1 MHSPERRGAHGD
13 AHTPGRMANWDLV
26 RIFLEVARIG
36 SFRAAAERLNM
47 SANFLSKRISALE
60 SDYQTTL
67 MTRHVDGIRLTP
79 EGMQVLEAAKR
90 MEEASFGLDLALNQ
104 ATPALS
110 GEVRLAVTEGL
121 GTFWLAPRLVEF
133 QRAYPGLLVDLK
145 CEMRSAD
152 VLRLEADVAVQLQE
166 PGNPDLKRIK
176 IGRLHVMPFV
186 SPSYVDVYGMP
197 MDLDDLRQNHR
208 IVIQDAE
215 QTKGKEIY
223 DKYSAGRGQLG
234 FVAMRNN
241 VSTAHLW
248 SIAKGAGIGW
258 LPTYVPA
265 LGDPLIP
272 LDLGVKFELDI
283 WLAYHPDAKKIPR
296 VRHLIEWIIQSF
308 DGRKYPWF
316 GDEFVHPND
325 LRKSYKD
332 AKPLVNLFAG
342 FKKVS
347 RPKVVRIFSNRMN
360 RDQSMTGGGID
371 G

>member
-1 MHSPERRGAHGD
+1 MHSPERRGAPTG
-13 AHTPGRMANWDLV
+13 AHIPGRMANWDLV

-36 SFRAAAERLNM
+36 SFRAAAEQLNM
-47 SANFLSKRISALE
+47 SANFLSKRISLLE
-60 SDYQTTL
+60 RAYKTTL

-79 EGMQVLEAAKR
+79 EGRQVLEAAKR
-90 MEEASFGLDLALNQ
+90 MEDASFGLDRALSQ
-104 ATPALS
+104 TTPALS

-166 PGNPDLKRIK
+166 PENPDLKRIK
-176 IGRLHVMPFV
+176 IGRLHIMPFV
-186 SPSYVDVYGMP
+186 SPSYVDIYGMP
-197 MDLDDLRQNHR
+197 KDEDDIRQNHR
-208 IVIQDAE
+208 IVLQDAD
-215 QTKGKEIY
+215 QTKGKELY
-223 DKYSAGRGQLG
+223 DKYAHREQVG

-272 LDLGVKFELDI
+272 LDIGYKFELDI

-296 VRHLIEWIIQSF
+296 VRQLIDWTVQSF

-316 GDEFVHPND
+316 GDEFVHPSD
-325 LRKSYKD
+325 LQKAYKD

-347 RPKVVRIFSNRMN
+347 RPKVVRIFADRTNGFNR
-360 RDQSMTGGGID
+360 
-371 G
+371 

>member
-1 MHSPERRGAHGD
+1 MHSPERRGAHNG
-13 AHTPGRMANWDLV
+13 AHVPGRIANWDLV

-36 SFRAAAERLNM
+36 SFRAAAEQLNM
-47 SANFLSKRISALE
+47 SANFLSKRISLLE
-60 SDYQTTL
+60 RAYKTTL

-79 EGMQVLEAAKR
+79 EGRQVLESAKL
-90 MEEASFGLDLALNQ
+90 MEEASFGLDRALSQ
-104 ATPALS
+104 TTPALS

-133 QRAYPGLLVDLK
+133 QRVYPGLLVDLK

-152 VLRLEADVAVQLQE
+152 VLRLEADVAVQLENPDQ
-166 PGNPDLKRIK
+166 PDLKRIK
-176 IGRLHVMPFV
+176 IGRLHIMPFV
-186 SPSYVDVYGMP
+186 SPSYVDIYGMP
-197 MDLDDLRQNHR
+197 KNADDIRQNHR
-208 IVIQDAE
+208 IVLQDAD

-223 DKYSAGRGQLG
+223 DKYAGREQVG

-272 LDLGVKFELDI
+272 LDIGVKFELDI

-296 VRHLIEWIIQSF
+296 VKQLIEWTIQSF
-308 DGRKYPWF
+308 DGHKYPWF
-316 GDEFVHPND
+316 SDEFVHPKD
-325 LRKSYKD
+325 LQKAYKD
-332 AKPLVNLFAG
+332 AEPLVNLFAG

-347 RPKVVRIFSNRMN
+347 RPKIVPNFPNRTNGTN
-360 RDQSMTGGGID
+360 R
-371 G
+371 

>member
-1 MHSPERRGAHGD
+1 
-13 AHTPGRMANWDLV
+13 MANWDLV

-36 SFRAAAERLNM
+36 SFRAAAEQLNM
-47 SANFLSKRISALE
+47 SANFLSKRISLLE
-60 SDYQTTL
+60 GAYKTTL

-79 EGMQVLEAAKR
+79 EGRQVLESAKL
-90 MEEASFGLDLALNQ
+90 MEEASFGLDRALSQ
-104 ATPALS
+104 TTPALS

-133 QRAYPGLLVDLK
+133 QRVYPGLLVDLK

-152 VLRLEADVAVQLQE
+152 VLRLEADVAVQLENPDQ
-166 PGNPDLKRIK
+166 PDLKRIK
-176 IGRLHVMPFV
+176 IGRLHIMPFV
-186 SPSYVDVYGMP
+186 SPSYVDIYGMP
-197 MDLDDLRQNHR
+197 KNADDIRQNHR
-208 IVIQDAE
+208 IVLQDAD
-215 QTKGKEIY
+215 QTRGKEIY
-223 DKYSAGRGQLG
+223 EKYAGREQVG

-272 LDLGVKFELDI
+272 LDIGVKFELDI

-296 VRHLIEWIIQSF
+296 VKQLIEWTIQSF
-308 DGRKYPWF
+308 DGHKYPWF
-316 GDEFVHPND
+316 SDEFVHPKD
-325 LRKSYKD
+325 LQKAYKD
-332 AKPLVNLFAG
+332 AEPLVNLFAG

-347 RPKVVRIFSNRMN
+347 RPKIVRNFPNRTNGTN
-360 RDQSMTGGGID
+360 R
-371 G
+371 

>member
-1 MHSPERRGAHGD
+1 
-13 AHTPGRMANWDLV
+13 MANWDLV

-36 SFRAAAERLNM
+36 SFRAAAEQLNM
-47 SANFLSKRISALE
+47 SANFLSKRISLLE
-60 SDYQTTL
+60 RAYKTTL

-79 EGMQVLEAAKR
+79 EGRQVLESAKL
-90 MEEASFGLDLALNQ
+90 MEEASFGLDRALSQ
-104 ATPALS
+104 TTPALS

-133 QRAYPGLLVDLK
+133 QRVYPGLLVDLK

-152 VLRLEADVAVQLQE
+152 VLRLEADVAVQLENPDQ
-166 PGNPDLKRIK
+166 PDLKRIK
-176 IGRLHVMPFV
+176 IGRLHIMPFV
-186 SPSYVDVYGMP
+186 SPSYVDIYGMP
-197 MDLDDLRQNHR
+197 KNADDIRQNHR
-208 IVIQDAE
+208 IVLQDAD

-223 DKYSAGRGQLG
+223 DKYAGREQVG

-272 LDLGVKFELDI
+272 LDIGVKFELDI

-296 VRHLIEWIIQSF
+296 VKQLIEWTVQSF
-308 DGRKYPWF
+308 DGHKYPWF
-316 GDEFVHPND
+316 SDEFVHPKD
-325 LRKSYKD
+325 LQKAYKD
-332 AKPLVNLFAG
+332 AEPLVNLFAG

-347 RPKVVRIFSNRMN
+347 RPKIVPNIPNRTNGTN
-360 RDQSMTGGGID
+360 R
-371 G
+371 

>member
-1 MHSPERRGAHGD
+1 MHSPERRGAHSG
-13 AHTPGRMANWDLV
+13 AHVPGRMANWDLV

-36 SFRAAAERLNM
+36 SFRAAAEQLNM
-47 SANFLSKRISALE
+47 SANFLSKRISLLE
-60 SDYQTTL
+60 HAYKTTL

-79 EGMQVLEAAKR
+79 EGRQVLESAKL
-90 MEEASFGLDLALNQ
+90 MEEASFGLDRALSQ
-104 ATPALS
+104 TTPALS

-133 QRAYPGLLVDLK
+133 QRVYPGLLVDLK

-152 VLRLEADVAVQLQE
+152 VLRLEADVAVQLENPDQ
-166 PGNPDLKRIK
+166 PDLKRIK
-176 IGRLHVMPFV
+176 IGRLHIMPFV
-186 SPSYVDVYGMP
+186 SPSYVDIYGMP
-197 MDLDDLRQNHR
+197 KNADDIRQNHR
-208 IVIQDAE
+208 IVLQDAD
-215 QTKGKEIY
+215 QTRGKEIY
-223 DKYSAGRGQLG
+223 DKYAGREQVG

-272 LDLGVKFELDI
+272 LDIGVKFELDI

-296 VRHLIEWIIQSF
+296 VKQLIEWTIQSF
-308 DGRKYPWF
+308 DGHKYPWF
-316 GDEFVHPND
+316 SDEFVHPKD
-325 LRKSYKD
+325 LQKAYKD
-332 AKPLVNLFAG
+332 AEPLVNLFAG

-347 RPKVVRIFSNRMN
+347 RPKIVPNFPNRTNGTN
-360 RDQSMTGGGID
+360 R
-371 G
+371 

>member
-1 MHSPERRGAHGD
+1 MHSPERRGAPTG
-13 AHTPGRMANWDLV
+13 AHIPGRMANWDLV

-36 SFRAAAERLNM
+36 SFRAAAEQLNM
-47 SANFLSKRISALE
+47 SANFLSKRISLLE
-60 SDYQTTL
+60 RAYKTTL
-67 MTRHVDGIRLTP
+67 VTRHVDGIRLTP
-79 EGMQVLEAAKR
+79 EGRQVLEAAKR
-90 MEEASFGLDLALNQ
+90 MEEASFGLDRALSQ
-104 ATPALS
+104 TTPALS

-166 PGNPDLKRIK
+166 PENPDLKRIK

-186 SPSYVDVYGMP
+186 SPSYVDIYGMP
-197 MDLDDLRQNHR
+197 KDEDDIRQNHR
-208 IVIQDAE
+208 IVLQDAD
-215 QTKGKEIY
+215 QTKGKELY
-223 DKYSAGRGQLG
+223 DKYAHREQVG

-272 LDLGVKFELDI
+272 LDIGYKFELDI

-296 VRHLIEWIIQSF
+296 VRQLIDWTVQSF

-316 GDEFVHPND
+316 GDEFVHPSD
-325 LRKSYKD
+325 LQKAYKD

-347 RPKVVRIFSNRMN
+347 RPKVVRIFADRTNGFNR
-360 RDQSMTGGGID
+360 
-371 G
+371 

>member
-1 MHSPERRGAHGD
+1 MHSDERRGAHGG

-26 RIFLEVARIG
+26 RIFLEVARTG
-36 SFRAAAERLNM
+36 SFRAAAAQLNM
-47 SANFLSKRISALE
+47 SANFLSKRITALE
-60 SDYQTTL
+60 SAYRTTL

-79 EGMQVLEAAKR
+79 EGHKVLETAKR
-90 MEEASFGLDLALNQ
+90 MEEASFDLDRTLNE
-104 ATPALS
+104 ATPALN
-110 GEVRLAVTEGL
+110 GEVRIAVTEGL

-133 QRAYPGLLVDLK
+133 QRVYSGLLVDLK

-152 VLRLEADVAVQLQE
+152 ILRLEADVAVQLEE
-166 PGNPDLKRIK
+166 PANPDLKRVK
-176 IGRLHVMPFV
+176 IGRLHIMPFV
-186 SPSYVDVYGMP
+186 SPAYVDIYGMP
-197 MDLDDLRQNHR
+197 TDLDDLQQNHR
-208 IVIQDAE
+208 MVIQEGE
-215 QTKGKEIY
+215 QTRGKEMY
-223 DKYSAGRGQLG
+223 EKYASREQLG

-283 WLAYHPDAKKIPR
+283 WLTYHPDAKRIQR
-296 VRHLIEWIIQSF
+296 VRHLIDWIVQSF

-316 GDEFVHPND
+316 RDEFVHPND
-325 LRKSYKD
+325 LQKAYKD
-332 AKPLVNLFAG
+332 AEPLVNLFAG

-347 RPKVVRIFSNRMN
+347 RPKVVPMFPVRTSGTDR
-360 RDQSMTGGGID
+360 
-371 G
+371 

>member
-1 MHSPERRGAHGD
+1 MHSPERRGAPSG
-13 AHTPGRMANWDLV
+13 AHIPGRMANWDLV

-36 SFRAAAERLNM
+36 SFRAAAEQLNM
-47 SANFLSKRISALE
+47 SANFLSKRISLLE
-60 SDYQTTL
+60 RAYKTTL

-79 EGMQVLEAAKR
+79 EGRQVLEAAKR
-90 MEEASFGLDLALNQ
+90 MEEASFGLDRALSQ

-166 PGNPDLKRIK
+166 PENPDLKRIK

-186 SPSYVDVYGMP
+186 SPSYVDIYGMP
-197 MDLDDLRQNHR
+197 KDEDDIRQNHR
-208 IVIQDAE
+208 IVLQDAD
-215 QTKGKEIY
+215 QTKGKELY
-223 DKYSAGRGQLG
+223 DKYAHREQVG

-272 LDLGVKFELDI
+272 LDIGYKFELDI

-296 VRHLIEWIIQSF
+296 VRQLIDWTVQSF

-316 GDEFVHPND
+316 GDEFVHPRD
-325 LRKSYKD
+325 LQKAYKD

-347 RPKVVRIFSNRMN
+347 RPKVVRIFPDRTNGFNR
-360 RDQSMTGGGID
+360 
-371 G
+371 

>member
-1 MHSPERRGAHGD
+1 
-13 AHTPGRMANWDLV
+13 MANWDLV

-36 SFRAAAERLNM
+36 SFRAAAEQLNM
-47 SANFLSKRISALE
+47 SANFLSKRISLLE
-60 SDYQTTL
+60 RAYKTTL

-79 EGMQVLEAAKR
+79 EGRQVLEAAKR
-90 MEEASFGLDLALNQ
+90 MEEASFGLDRALSQ

-166 PGNPDLKRIK
+166 PENPDLKRIK
-176 IGRLHVMPFV
+176 IGRLHIMPFV

-197 MDLDDLRQNHR
+197 KDEDDIRQNHR
-208 IVIQDAE
+208 IVLQDAD
-215 QTKGKEIY
+215 QTKGKELY
-223 DKYSAGRGQLG
+223 DKYAHREQIG

-272 LDLGVKFELDI
+272 LDIGYKFELDI

-296 VRHLIEWIIQSF
+296 VRQLIDWTVQSF

-316 GDEFVHPND
+316 GDEFVHPRD
-325 LRKSYKD
+325 LQKAYKD

-347 RPKVVRIFSNRMN
+347 RPKIVRIFPDRTNGFNR
-360 RDQSMTGGGID
+360 
-371 G
+371 

>member
-1 MHSPERRGAHGD
+1 
-13 AHTPGRMANWDLV
+13 MANWDLV

-36 SFRAAAERLNM
+36 SFRAAAEQLNM
-47 SANFLSKRISALE
+47 SANFLSKRISLLE
-60 SDYQTTL
+60 RAYKTTL

-79 EGMQVLEAAKR
+79 EGRQVLEAAKR
-90 MEEASFGLDLALNQ
+90 MEDASFGLDRALSQ
-104 ATPALS
+104 TTPALS

-152 VLRLEADVAVQLQE
+152 VLRLEADVAVQLEE
-166 PGNPDLKRIK
+166 PENPDLKRIK
-176 IGRLHVMPFV
+176 IGRLHIMPFV
-186 SPSYVDVYGMP
+186 SPSYVDIYGMP
-197 MDLDDLRQNHR
+197 KDEDDIRQNHR
-208 IVIQDAE
+208 IVLQDAD
-215 QTKGKEIY
+215 QTKGKELY
-223 DKYSAGRGQLG
+223 DKYAHREQVG

-272 LDLGVKFELDI
+272 LDIGYKFELDI

-296 VRHLIEWIIQSF
+296 VRQLIDWTVQSF

-316 GDEFVHPND
+316 GDEFVHPRD
-325 LRKSYKD
+325 LQRAYKD

-347 RPKVVRIFSNRMN
+347 RPKVVRIFSDRTNGINR
-360 RDQSMTGGGID
+360 
-371 G
+371 

>member
-1 MHSPERRGAHGD
+1 MHSPERRGAHNG

-36 SFRAAAERLNM
+36 SFRAASERLNM
-47 SANFLSKRISALE
+47 SANFLSKRITLLE
-60 SDYQTTL
+60 RAYKTTL
-67 MTRHVDGIRLTP
+67 MTRHVDGIRLTH
-79 EGMQVLEAAKR
+79 EGLQVLEAAKR
-90 MEEASFGLDLALNQ
+90 MEEASFGLDCALNQ
-104 ATPALS
+104 ASPTLN
-110 GEVRLAVTEGL
+110 GEVRIAVTEGL

-152 VLRLEADVAVQLQE
+152 VLRLEADVAVQLENPDQ
-166 PGNPDLKRIK
+166 PDLKRVK
-176 IGRLHVMPFV
+176 VGRLHIMPFV
-186 SPSYVDVYGMP
+186 SPSYVEIYGMP
-197 MDLDDLRQNHR
+197 KSADDIRQNHR
-208 IVIQDAE
+208 VVIQDAE
-215 QTKGKEIY
+215 QTRGKEMY
-223 DKYSAGRGQLG
+223 DKYAGREQIG

-272 LDLGVKFELDI
+272 LDIGIQFQLDI
-283 WLAYHPDAKKIPR
+283 WLAYHPDAKKIAR
-296 VRHLIEWIIQSF
+296 VKQVIDWTVQSF

-316 GDEFVHPND
+316 SDEFVHPKD
-325 LRKSYKD
+325 LQKAYKD
-332 AKPLVNLFAG
+332 AEPLVNLFAG

-347 RPKVVRIFSNRMN
+347 RPKDVPVFPKRANENGR
-360 RDQSMTGGGID
+360 
-371 G
+371 

>member
-1 MHSPERRGAHGD
+1 MHSPEHRGAHTG
-13 AHTPGRMANWDLV
+13 ARNPGQTANWDLV

-36 SFRAAAERLNM
+36 SFRAAAEQLNM
-47 SANFLSKRISALE
+47 SANYLRKRISALE
-60 SDYQTTL
+60 SAYKTTL

-79 EGMQVLEAAKR
+79 EGAQVLDAARR
-90 MEEASFGLDLALNQ
+90 MEDASFGLERALSRT
-104 ATPALS
+104 APALS

-152 VLRLEADVAVQLQE
+152 VLRLEADVAVQLEE
-166 PGNPDLKRIK
+166 PDKPDLKRVK
-176 IGRLHVMPFV
+176 IGRLHIVPFV
-186 SPSYVDVYGMP
+186 SPSYVEIYGLP
-197 MDLDDLRQNHR
+197 KGLEDLKQNHR

-215 QTKGKEIY
+215 QTRGKEIY
-223 DKYSAGRGQLG
+223 DKYAGREQLG

-248 SIAKGAGIGW
+248 SIAKGAGVGW

-296 VRHLIEWIIQSF
+296 VRQLIDWTIQSF

-316 GDEFVHPND
+316 RDEFIHPKD
-325 LRKSYKD
+325 LQKSYKE
-332 AKPLVNLFAG
+332 AEPLVNLFAG

-347 RPKVVRIFSNRMN
+347 RPKVARIAAVG
-360 RDQSMTGGGID
+360 TGAAD
-371 G
+371 S

>member
-1 MHSPERRGAHGD
+1 MHSPERRGAPAG
-13 AHTPGRMANWDLV
+13 AHIPGRMANWDLV

-36 SFRAAAERLNM
+36 SFRAAAEQLNM
-47 SANFLSKRISALE
+47 SANFLSKRISLLE
-60 SDYQTTL
+60 RAYKTTL

-79 EGMQVLEAAKR
+79 EGRQVLEAAKR
-90 MEEASFGLDLALNQ
+90 MEEASFGLDRALSQ

-166 PGNPDLKRIK
+166 PENPDLKRIK
-176 IGRLHVMPFV
+176 IGRLHIMPFV

-197 MDLDDLRQNHR
+197 KDEDDIRQNHR
-208 IVIQDAE
+208 IVLQDAD
-215 QTKGKEIY
+215 QTKGKELY
-223 DKYSAGRGQLG
+223 DKYAHREQIG

-272 LDLGVKFELDI
+272 LDIGYKFELDI

-296 VRHLIEWIIQSF
+296 VRQLIDWTVQSF

-316 GDEFVHPND
+316 GDEFVHPSD
-325 LRKSYKD
+325 LQKAYKD

-347 RPKVVRIFSNRMN
+347 RPKIVRIFPDRTNGFNR
-360 RDQSMTGGGID
+360 
-371 G
+371 

>member
-1 MHSPERRGAHGD
+1 
-13 AHTPGRMANWDLV
+13 
-26 RIFLEVARIG
+26 
-36 SFRAAAERLNM
+36 M
-47 SANFLSKRISALE
+47 SANYLRKRISALE
-60 SDYQTTL
+60 TAYKTTL

-79 EGMQVLEAAKR
+79 EGAQVLDAARR
-90 MEEASFGLDLALNQ
+90 MEDASFGLERALSR
-104 ATPALS
+104 AAPALS

-152 VLRLEADVAVQLQE
+152 VLRLEADVAVQLEE
-166 PGNPDLKRIK
+166 PDKPDLKRVK
-176 IGRLHVMPFV
+176 IGRLHIVPFV
-186 SPSYVDVYGMP
+186 SPHYVEIYGLP
-197 MDLDDLRQNHR
+197 KDIEDLKQNHR

-215 QTKGKEIY
+215 QTRGKEIY
-223 DKYSAGRGQLG
+223 DKYAGREQLG

-248 SIAKGAGIGW
+248 SIAKGAGVGW

-296 VRHLIEWIIQSF
+296 VRQLIDWTIQSF

-316 GDEFVHPND
+316 RDEFVHPKD
-325 LRKSYKD
+325 LQKSYKE
-332 AKPLVNLFAG
+332 AEPLVNLFAG

-347 RPKVVRIFSNRMN
+347 RPKVVRIAAAR
-360 RDQSMTGGGID
+360 TGAAD
-371 G
+371 S

>member
-1 MHSPERRGAHGD
+1 MHSPERRGAHYR
-13 AHTPGRMANWDLV
+13 AHPPGRTPQWDSV
-26 RIFLEVARIG
+26 RIFLEVARTG
-36 SFRAAAERLNM
+36 SFRAAATQLNM
-47 SANFLSKRISALE
+47 SANFLSKRITALE
-60 SDYQTTL
+60 SAYRTTL

-79 EGMQVLEAAKR
+79 EGHKVLETAKR
-90 MEEASFGLDLALNQ
+90 MEEVSFDLDRTLNE
-104 ATPALS
+104 ATPALK
-110 GEVRLAVTEGL
+110 GEVKIAVTEGL

-133 QRAYPGLLVDLK
+133 QRVYSGLLVDLK

-152 VLRLEADVAVQLQE
+152 VLRLEADVAVQLENPDQ
-166 PGNPDLKRIK
+166 PDLKRIK
-176 IGRLHVMPFV
+176 IGRLHIMPFV
-186 SPSYVDVYGMP
+186 SPSYVDIYGMP
-197 MDLDDLRQNHR
+197 KNADDIRQNHR
-208 IVIQDAE
+208 IVLQDAD

-223 DKYSAGRGQLG
+223 DKYAGREQVG

-272 LDLGVKFELDI
+272 LDIGVKFELDI

-296 VRHLIEWIIQSF
+296 VKQLIDWTIQSF

-316 GDEFVHPND
+316 SDEFVHPKD
-325 LRKSYKD
+325 LQKAYKD
-332 AKPLVNLFAG
+332 AEPLVNLFAG

-347 RPKVVRIFSNRMN
+347 RPKIVPNFPNRTNGTN
-360 RDQSMTGGGID
+360 R
-371 G
+371 

>member
-1 MHSPERRGAHGD
+1 
-13 AHTPGRMANWDLV
+13 MANWDLV

-36 SFRAAAERLNM
+36 SFRAAAEQLNM
-47 SANFLSKRISALE
+47 SANFLSKRISLLE
-60 SDYQTTL
+60 HAYKTTL

-79 EGMQVLEAAKR
+79 EGRQVLESAKL
-90 MEEASFGLDLALNQ
+90 MEEASFGLDRALSQ
-104 ATPALS
+104 TTPALS

-133 QRAYPGLLVDLK
+133 QRVYPGLLVDLK

-152 VLRLEADVAVQLQE
+152 VLRLEADVAVQLENPDQ
-166 PGNPDLKRIK
+166 PDLKRIK
-176 IGRLHVMPFV
+176 IGRLHIMPFV
-186 SPSYVDVYGMP
+186 SPSYVDIYGMP
-197 MDLDDLRQNHR
+197 KNADDIRQNHR
-208 IVIQDAE
+208 IVLQDAD
-215 QTKGKEIY
+215 QTRGKEIY
-223 DKYSAGRGQLG
+223 DKYAGREQVG

-272 LDLGVKFELDI
+272 LDIGVKFELDI

-296 VRHLIEWIIQSF
+296 VKQLIEWTIQSF
-308 DGRKYPWF
+308 DGHKYPWF
-316 GDEFVHPND
+316 SDEFVHPKD
-325 LRKSYKD
+325 LQKAYKD
-332 AKPLVNLFAG
+332 AEPLVNLFAG

-347 RPKVVRIFSNRMN
+347 RPKIVRNFPNRTN
-360 RDQSMTGGGID
+360 GTHR
-371 G
+371 

>member
-1 MHSPERRGAHGD
+1 
-13 AHTPGRMANWDLV
+13 MANWDLV

-36 SFRAAAERLNM
+36 SFRAAAEQLNM
-47 SANFLSKRISALE
+47 SANFLSKRISLLE
-60 SDYQTTL
+60 RAYKTTL

-79 EGMQVLEAAKR
+79 EGRQVLESAKL
-90 MEEASFGLDLALNQ
+90 MEEASFGLDRALSQ
-104 ATPALS
+104 TTPALS

-133 QRAYPGLLVDLK
+133 QRVYPGLLVDLK

-152 VLRLEADVAVQLQE
+152 VLRLEADVAVQLENPDQ
-166 PGNPDLKRIK
+166 PDLKRIK
-176 IGRLHVMPFV
+176 IGRLHIMPFV
-186 SPSYVDVYGMP
+186 SPSYVDIYGMP
-197 MDLDDLRQNHR
+197 KNADDIRQNHR
-208 IVIQDAE
+208 IVLQDAD

-223 DKYSAGRGQLG
+223 DKYAGREQVG

-272 LDLGVKFELDI
+272 LDIGVKFELDI

-296 VRHLIEWIIQSF
+296 VKQLIEWTVQSF
-308 DGRKYPWF
+308 DGHKYPWF
-316 GDEFVHPND
+316 SDEFVHPKD
-325 LRKSYKD
+325 LQKAYKD
-332 AKPLVNLFAG
+332 AEPLVNLFAG

-347 RPKVVRIFSNRMN
+347 RPKIVPNFPNRTNGTN
-360 RDQSMTGGGID
+360 R
-371 G
+371 

>member
-1 MHSPERRGAHGD
+1 MHSPERRGAHAG
-13 AHTPGRMANWDLV
+13 AHPTGRMANWDLV

-36 SFRAAAERLNM
+36 SFRAAAERLNT
-47 SANFLSKRISALE
+47 SANFLSKRISMLE
-60 SDYQTTL
+60 RAYKTTL
-67 MTRHVDGIRLTP
+67 ITRHVDGIRLTR
-79 EGMQVLEAAKR
+79 EGQQVLEAAKR
-90 MEEASFGLDLALNQ
+90 MEEASFGLDCALNQ
-104 ATPALS
+104 ATPTLS
-110 GEVRLAVTEGL
+110 GEVRIAVTEGL

-152 VLRLEADVAVQLQE
+152 VLRLEADVAVQLE
-166 PGNPDLKRIK
+166 NPDKPDLKRLK

-186 SPSYVDVYGMP
+186 SPSYVEIYGMP
-197 MDLDDLRQNHR
+197 KSAEDIRQNHR

-215 QTKGKEIY
+215 QTRGKEMY
-223 DKYSAGRGQLG
+223 DRFAGREQLG

-272 LDLGVKFELDI
+272 LDIGVQFSLDI
-283 WLAYHPDAKKIPR
+283 WLAYHPEAKKIPR
-296 VRHLIEWIIQSF
+296 VKQIIEWIVQSF

-316 GDEFVHPND
+316 SDEFVHPKD
-325 LRKSYKD
+325 LRSSYKD
-332 AKPLVNLFAG
+332 AEPLVNLFAG

-347 RPKVVRIFSNRMN
+347 RPTVVPIFPKRA
-360 RDQSMTGGGID
+360 D
-371 G
+371 GSKR